1 MSSVSGQKIYPL
13 TKEQLDQEEDWVIEV
28 LDKLLKEKETSN
40 APSQTHK
47 P

>member
-13 TKEQLDQEEDWVIEV
+13 PKEQLDQEEDWVIEV
-28 LDKLLKEKETSN
+28 LDKLLKEKEPSN